1 MPTITFQLATLDTL
15 NTLTGFMRQF
25 YAHFNYSLDESKLA
39 AVEQLL
45 QKPDYGRIWLIHYDQ
60 QPAGYAILTF
70 GYSIEMH
77 GRDALIDELF
87 IDEQYQGKKIG
98 EQTIKF
104 IEQTCKELGIY
115 ALHLEV
121 EYTNSAAHRLY
132 QRLGFEKH
140 ERHFMTRW
148 LE

>member
-1 MPTITFQLATLDTL
+1 MPTVTFQLVTLDTL
-15 NTLTGFMRQF
+15 NTLIEFMRQF
-25 YAHFNYSLDESKLA
+25 YAHFNYALDESKLA

-45 QKPDYGRIWLIHYDQ
+45 QRPDYGRIWLIYYDQ
-60 QPAGYAILTF
+60 QPAGYIILTF

-87 IDEQYQGKKIG
+87 IDGQYRGKKIG

-104 IEQTCKELGIY
+104 IEETCKQMGMH

-121 EYTNSAAHRLY
+121 EHENIGAHRLY
-132 QRLGFEKH
+132 RRLGFEEH